1 MTVPLCAVV
10 LAYRGGAPLAT
21 ALDAL
26 AWAGERAILDPAGVV
41 RTADVPVGVHL
52 ERRADDLSTLGT
64 LPWLLL
70 LAEHEEALPELPAAA
85 DAAMAAGPAALRPR
99 LELDTLGV
107 RFVLP
112 AAPVRLAPRVECR
125 LSVDRSCVPELAAP
139 HPSRSLDAAIRVH
152 GGDTVA
158 DAFDLLQGE
167 GALLSLL
174 LAQLGKPGRRGL
186 PASPL
191 AALSRVLRARADR
204 RAGLARWVAAVFA
217 GYRVVLAQARCWE
230 WQHAQPALVREVG

>member
-1 MTVPLCAVV
+1 
-10 LAYRGGAPLAT
+10 
-21 ALDAL
+21 
-26 AWAGERAILDPAGVV
+26 
-41 RTADVPVGVHL
+41 
-52 ERRADDLSTLGT
+52 
-64 LPWLLL
+64 
-70 LAEHEEALPELPAAA
+70 
-85 DAAMAAGPAALRPR
+85 MAAGPAALRPR

-112 AAPVRLAPRVECR
+112 AAPVRLAPRMGSR
-125 LSVDRSCVPELAAP
+125 LSVDRSCVPALAAP
-139 HPSRSLDAAIRVH
+139 HPTRSLDAAIRVH
-152 GGDTVA
+152 RGDTVA

-167 GALLSLL
+167 ATLLSLL
-174 LAQLGKPGRRGL
+174 LAQPGRRGL

-230 WQHAQPALVREVG
+230 WRHAQPALVREVG

>member
-1 MTVPLCAVV
+1 MRV
-10 LAYRGGAPLAT
+10 
-21 ALDAL
+21 

-41 RTADVPVGVHL
+41 RAADVPVGVHL

-70 LAEHEEALPELPAAA
+70 LAEHEEATPELPAAA

-152 GGDTVA
+152 RRRHGRRRVRPA
-158 DAFDLLQGE
+158 SRARE
-167 GALLSLL
+167 LSFPCSWPSS
-174 LAQLGKPGRRGL
+174 AARPRGL

-230 WQHAQPALVREVG
+230 WRHAQPALVREVG